1 MLERPLA
8 KLCALL
14 GRETA
19 LEGIAQDL
27 RGGLRRLRRE
37 RSVGVAAVLTLGLTV
52 GLATAV
58 YSVANSILLHPFP
71 YEHSERLLAVWKA
84 TPEVDFFPLPV
95 PELLDVKS
103 MEDSG
108 SSSTSHGRAADDR
121 EGV

>member
-1 MLERPLA
+1 MLERLPA

-14 GRETA
+14 DRDTA

-27 RGGLRRLRRE
+27 RCGLRRLRRE

-52 GLATAV
+52 GMATAV

-103 MEDSG
+103 EKDSS
-108 SSSTSHGRAADDR
+108 SSSTSHGRATDGR
-121 EGV
+121 ERV